1 MKRYYYLG
9 YFTLALARRKIV
21 CRYDRRERKGIGLIE
36 VKHLT
41 KTYGDHHAVKDISF
55 KITNG
60 KIYGLLG
67 PNGAGKSTTMN
78 IMTGCLAAT
87 AGTVKINGF
96 DIYKDATEAK
106 RLIGY
111 LPEQPPLYEDMTPE
125 EYLTFVAE
133 AKGVHP
139 ERVGRQVREVME
151 QTSITDMKDRLI
163 RNLSKGC
170 RQRVGIAQALL
181 GSPEIIILDEPTV
194 GLDPR
199 QLVEIRE
206 MVRKLGDKHTVIIS
220 SHILAEVSEMCD
232 ELLVIANGELIA
244 QGELSELEAMLG
256 DTDTLHL
263 VVRGDEAGVLE
274 VLYSIVAREN
284 CTLRPAAKAGEVSLD
299 VSISRDGDVRDRIFF
314 AMADHRYAVL
324 TMEIEHKSL
333 ENVFLAL
340 TDRPTEQAEPEAQ
353 ETEEEEQEQ

>member
-1 MKRYYYLG
+1 
-9 YFTLALARRKIV
+9 
-21 CRYDRRERKGIGLIE
+21 LIE

-41 KTYGDHHAVKDISF
+41 KCYGEHHALRDVSF
-55 KITNG
+55 KIANG

-87 AGTVKINGF
+87 SGTVNINGF
-96 DIYKDATEAK
+96 DIYKDAVDAK

-111 LPEQPPLYEDMTPE
+111 LPEQPPLYEDMTPA
-125 EYLTFVAE
+125 EYLTFVAQ

-139 ERVGRQVREVME
+139 ERVASQVREVME
-151 QTSITDMKDRLI
+151 LTALGDMQHRLI

-181 GSPEIIILDEPTV
+181 GHPEIIILDEPTV
-194 GLDPR
+194 GLDPK

-206 MVRKLGDKHTVIIS
+206 LIRRLGNKHTVIIS
-220 SHILAEVSEMCD
+220 SHILAEVSEICD
-232 ELLVIANGELIA
+232 ELLVIAGGELIA
-244 QGELSELEAMLG
+244 QGELGQLEAMLG

-274 VLYSIVAREN
+274 VLYGILPEQN
-284 CTLRPAAKAGEVSLD
+284 CTVLPTVKEGEVSID
-299 VSISRDGDVRDRIFF
+299 VSVSRESDVRDRIFF
-314 AMADHRYAVL
+314 AMADRRYAVL
-324 TMEIEHKSL
+324 TMEIEHRSL

-340 TDRPTEQAEPEAQ
+340 TERAVADELEAEDNAPDMTEQED
-353 ETEEEEQEQ
+353 EQ